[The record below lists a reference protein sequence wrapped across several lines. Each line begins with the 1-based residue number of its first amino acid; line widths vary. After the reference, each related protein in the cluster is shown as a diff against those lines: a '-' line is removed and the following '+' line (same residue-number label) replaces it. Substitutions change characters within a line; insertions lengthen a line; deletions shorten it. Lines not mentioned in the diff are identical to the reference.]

1 MENTFIQNK
10 YTQCYMR
17 IVNRA
22 KFRNLDP
29 NEYYE
34 KHHIIPGSFYKNN
47 SNTGWIEG
55 NSEAPENKVFLTGQ
69 EHFLCHFL
77 LTKMIRGQGYYK
89 AICAVNN
96 MRRAKKGQP
105 RYIASGRIYAIIRRK
120 FAEEHSKNLLG
131 KPTGRTSNGLLGHKQ
146 SEETI
151 KKRAESLKGCKRTLE
166 QKERMR
172 QAQLNRKQKTE
183 EEKLQYSINMSKA
196 KKGILLGPKS
206 KEHKKKLSE
215 YFTGRSNG
223 TRSEETKQK
232 MRKPKSEEHKANM
245 RKPKSPEHIQAIKE
259 AKAKKKLLKDFS

>member
-22 KFRNLDP
+22 KSRNLDP
-29 NEYYE
+29 DEYYE

-77 LTKMIRGQGYYK
+77 LTKMVLGQGYYK

-151 KKRAESLKGCKRTLE
+151 KKRTGKLKGAKRTNE

-183 EEKLQYSINMSKA
+183 EEKLQYSVNMSNA
-196 KKGILLGPKS
+196 KKGIPLGSKSDTHKENLSKALLGKY
-206 KEHKKKLSE
+206 KGIAK
-215 YFTGRSNG
+215 
-223 TRSEETKQK
+223 SEETKQK
-232 MRKPKSEEHKANM
+232 MRKPKSDKHKANM
-245 RKPKSPEHIQAIKE
+245 RKPKSPEHIQAIKD
-259 AKAKKKLLKDFS
+259 AKAKKKLLKDT